1 VNEKKK
7 CRKPRIN
14 CIYESKLLFP
24 CHSTSRNFAPPTQHN
39 KMSNLS
45 HSGVAIDPSETFK
58 SYVHDLFRVFKLTPK
73 RPHFQAANSS
83 SSSSGCQQGPMDVT
97 QLQEALAEALR
108 AKDEAIQDRD
118 QLKSHL
124 NSISMN
130 TSAAET
136 PTCLFLE
143 RIPREIRNIIY
154 SYLLVSPELSHA

>member
-1 VNEKKK
+1 M
-7 CRKPRIN
+7 
-14 CIYESKLLFP
+14 
-24 CHSTSRNFAPPTQHN
+24 STISFEF
-39 KMSNLS
+39 S
-45 HSGVAIDPSETFK
+45 
-58 SYVHDLFRVFKLTPK
+58 KLTPK

-124 NSISMN
+124 NAISIT

-136 PTCLFLE
+136 PTCLFLG
-143 RIPREIRNIIY
+143 RIPLKIRNMIY
-154 SYLLVSPELSHA
+154 SYFLVSPELSHAE